1 MEKRDE
7 TGYLYFQTANK
18 SLNTNHQP
26 SFFDALQLILLQNNK
41 SYQRIPLR
49 SHTSLTFNDMERF
62 LHYKF
67 NFLFGQV
74 AINAGDKNPTY
85 QLLSCFIIKEGSKVT
100 FLTQKPNKHE
110 YAKIKKQPSS
120 LYAYKGLED

>member
-1 MEKRDE
+1 MDNGEE
-7 TGYLYFQTANK
+7 TGYLYFQTENK

-26 SFFDALQLILLQNNK
+26 SFYDALQLLKLQNNK

-49 SHTSLTFNDMERF
+49 TQTSLLINDTERT

-67 NFLFGQV
+67 NFFLSHV
-74 AINAGDKNPTY
+74 AINAGNKKPSY

-100 FLTQKPNKHE
+100 FLTQKPNKPE
-110 YAKIKKQPSS
+110 YAKIKEKPSS
-120 LYAYKGLED
+120 LFAYQGLED